1 MDTVITT
8 VATAAITAGFTS
20 LASKGAS
27 APAQTLNLLWQA
39 TLGRWDP
46 KLKQIINKN
55 IEKYSKEI
63 NHEIDK
69 IPSEKINPNP
79 DISIIGPALEASK
92 FYVGKEESRKMFAK
106 LIAAELNIETAD
118 KVHHSF
124 VDIIKQMSSNDAR
137 LLTLLPT
144 NGPLAQICLYSKNR
158 KSYKQLTVNDIV
170 IIPGHIENH
179 FVENAIS
186 INNLAR
192 LRIVEIDHVFSV
204 SDSSVYEPYKQL
216 NEYKQGLQAVKEY
229 PEQFSVVEVKGGM
242 FAITPFGELF
252 KRICL

>member
-1 MDTVITT
+1 M
-8 VATAAITAGFTS
+8 
-20 LASKGAS
+20 
-27 APAQTLNLLWQA
+27 
-39 TLGRWDP
+39 
-46 KLKQIINKN
+46 
-55 IEKYSKEI
+55 
-63 NHEIDK
+63 
-69 IPSEKINPNP
+69 
-79 DISIIGPALEASK
+79 
-92 FYVGKEESRKMFAK
+92 
-106 LIAAELNIETAD
+106 
-118 KVHHSF
+118 
-124 VDIIKQMSSNDAR
+124 
-137 LLTLLPT
+137 
-144 NGPLAQICLYSKNR
+144 
-158 KSYKQLTVNDIV
+158 TVNDIV